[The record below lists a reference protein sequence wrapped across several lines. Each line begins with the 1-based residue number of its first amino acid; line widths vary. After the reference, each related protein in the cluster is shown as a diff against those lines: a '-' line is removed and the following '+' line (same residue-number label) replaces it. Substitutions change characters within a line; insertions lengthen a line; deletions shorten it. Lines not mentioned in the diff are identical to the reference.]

1 MMRSLILMSFAAL
14 AACAENGAVQMPSSR
29 MSAED
34 RFVMAVENNGC
45 ILNQAN
51 TARVLEQ
58 AMVSP
63 EEVTDIVTKLA
74 SAGKIEKS
82 MGASLRLKS
91 GQCS

>member
-1 MMRSLILMSFAAL
+1 MMRSLILMSFVAL
-14 AACAENGAVQMPSSR
+14 AACAENGAVQIPSSR

-34 RFVMAVENNGC
+34 RFVLAVENNGC

-51 TARVLEQ
+51 TARVLEE

-82 MGASLRLKS
+82 MGASLRIKTDR
-91 GQCS
+91 CS